1 LTYEKAKIILAICFA
16 LSVLGA
22 YSTWSY
28 FREEKR
34 LIAQID
40 AALFSAAAAVP
51 FVLADDFH
59 DRAVGPGSI
68 PETEDR
74 RNIENLSHLNNRLGT
89 KFLYT
94 VIRDQNAT
102 YRLSSSSAL
111 DTELEQ
117 GEEVHYYTAYPDAS
131 DMLIASFKR
140 PQSRFGARSDVYYPV
155 YVPIFSDRW
164 GTYRSVFIPMRS
176 PGGRLYAV
184 GADMDITYV
193 KALLRKNTVETVMEF
208 LIFTLATLPIVYA
221 YISAIRR
228 KNHEYRQVH
237 RLYLN
242 SSKLS
247 ETDPL
252 TQVCNR
258 LKLDEVLRKTLEYY
272 HEDGRPFALV
282 MIDIDHFK
290 AINDRYGH
298 RIGDDVLQRVTQ
310 ICVGNSRASD
320 IVGRWGGDEF
330 LIVCPDS
337 DIAGAYRLAENLRI
351 LISKA
356 LEEPYGI
363 SASIGVAQPAP
374 GMTLPELLERVDQ
387 AMYKAKRAGRNRT
400 SKAES

>member
-1 LTYEKAKIILAICFA
+1 MKHEKMKIFLAICFA
-16 LSVLGA
+16 LSVLAA

-28 FREEKR
+28 FREENR

-40 AALFSAAAAVP
+40 EALFSAAAAVSY
-51 FVLADDFH
+51 VLADDFH
-59 DRAVGPGSI
+59 DRAVEPDSI
-68 PETEDR
+68 SETEDW
-74 RNIENLSHLNNRLGT
+74 RNIKNLSSLNNRLGT

-94 VIRDQNAT
+94 VLRDRNGT

-111 DTELEQ
+111 ETELKE
-117 GEEVHYYTAYPDAS
+117 GKEVHYYTAYPDAS
-131 DMLIASFKR
+131 DTLKASFEF
-140 PQSRFGARSDVYYPV
+140 QQNRFSTRSDVYHPV

-176 PGGRLYAV
+176 SAGQIYAV

-228 KNHEYRQVH
+228 KNIEYHQVH
-237 RLYLN
+237 RLYLD

-252 TQVCNR
+252 TQVNNR
-258 LKLDEVLRKTLEYY
+258 LKLDEVLRNALESYRN
-272 HEDGRPFALV
+272 DARPFALV

-298 RIGDDVLQRVTQ
+298 RIGDMVLQHFTQ
-310 ICVGNSRASD
+310 ICVRHSRASD

-337 DIAGAYRLAENLRI
+337 DIEGAYQLAENLRI
-351 LISKA
+351 LITA
-356 LEEPYGI
+356 GLEEAYGI
-363 SASIGVAQPAP
+363 SASFGVAQPTP
-374 GMTLPELLERVDQ
+374 GITLPELLERVDR
-387 AMYKAKRAGRNRT
+387 ALYAAKRTGRNRT
-400 SKAES
+400 AKAES